1 MSALA
6 KRIQRLKGLSPIKFE
21 LSPPV
26 GRTRGG
32 KESKI
37 ENPVVMEVKPSICV
51 TTQQGNPSLL
61 SAPPSGVAA
70 EAIKPEEGKSGS
82 ASADLNP
89 TTAGSNEDSFESG
102 SESLE
107 EEEEGE
113 SHGGTTDDDTETS
126 KSDGP
131 GDVPFKEPPQGFHA
145 GTYGSTL
152 EEVPLDLRKLK
163 VPLDHSPIGVL
174 QSPLGFEFKALIIFL
189 VLIEV
194 MCFFLF
200 FSRNLLF
207 GVDLLHDDWSILS
220 VDGMH
225 RVWIFWVLTVLCFT
239 KNEDSWSPLEL
250 YQALWDED
258 EDCHA
263 PRARWEAK
271 VGKWCPAVG
280 SMETSGFQLADVSG
294 EQTFS
299 WGAVCNGCGSRRLHP
314 QDSGF
319 LIFVRMSSTWR
330 ALLIKGLLMR

>member
-1 MSALA
+1 MSNKFMVLGQVDTDDMLSSDKDTSLDKKTVRSALETVNSIEHEINCAKKILPFDSAKMSALA

-89 TTAGSNEDSFESG
+89 TTAGNNEDSFESG

-131 GDVPFKEPPQGFHA
+131 GDVPFK
-145 GTYGSTL
+145 GS
-152 EEVPLDLRKLK
+152 
-163 VPLDHSPIGVL
+163 
-174 QSPLGFEFKALIIFL
+174 
-189 VLIEV
+189 
-194 MCFFLF
+194 
-200 FSRNLLF
+200 
-207 GVDLLHDDWSILS
+207 
-220 VDGMH
+220 
-225 RVWIFWVLTVLCFT
+225 
-239 KNEDSWSPLEL
+239 
-250 YQALWDED
+250 
-258 EDCHA
+258 
-263 PRARWEAK
+263 AK
-271 VGKWCPAVG
+271 K
-280 SMETSGFQLADVSG
+280 EKD
-294 EQTFS
+294 
-299 WGAVCNGCGSRRLHP
+299 
-314 QDSGF
+314 
-319 LIFVRMSSTWR
+319 
-330 ALLIKGLLMR
+330 K